1 MASNGSPARAYEKS
15 AIWNVWRTNM
25 TMKVTSTVHGAI
37 SIVNA
42 IATGFGSAMG
52 ISLKVKVQIKSKK
65 GRGIIFQ
72 KGGGSVMIK
81 KIVYDILPSKYLNN
95 NQLLININSEIPSG
109 IGLKSSSAVSNAV
122 ALACKSLMNEEI
134 NDDFVLNRAIDASLY
149 AKTTITGAYD
159 DSTACYYGG
168 FVTTDNYN
176 RKILKREDSPTDI
189 NTIIY
194 LPNNKKRGDI
204 TRLKLLSDIYL
215 EAFQLAYSGQY
226 WKAMKL
232 NGVLTS
238 SLVSNS
244 YSITRICLENG
255 ALAAS
260 ISGNGPAIAAV
271 VHEGKVQKIKSILSN
286 LDGRVIIS
294 RTNNQK
300 ASAVREVG

>member
-1 MASNGSPARAYEKS
+1 LT
-15 AIWNVWRTNM
+15 I
-25 TMKVTSTVHGAI
+25 KVTSIVHGAI

-42 IATGFGSAMG
+42 VATGYGSAMG
-52 ISLKVKVQIKSKK
+52 ISLNVKVEIISKK
-65 GRGIIFQ
+65 GSGLIFQ
-72 KGGGSVMIK
+72 KGGGSLMIK
-81 KIVYDILPSKYLNN
+81 KIIYDVLQSKYINN
-95 NQLLININSEIPSG
+95 NQLLININSEVPSG
-109 IGLKSSSAVSNAV
+109 MGLKSSSAVSNAV
-122 ALACKSLMNEEI
+122 ALACISLTNKEI
-134 NDDFVLNRAIDASLY
+134 SDEFVLNSAVDASLY

-168 FVTTDNYN
+168 FVTTDNYK
-176 RKILKREDSPTDI
+176 RKIWKRENSPTDI
-189 NTIIY
+189 SAVIF
-194 LPNNKKRGDI
+194 LPNNKKRGDV

-226 WKAMKL
+226 WKAMTL

-238 SLVSNS
+238 SLLSNS
-244 YSITRICLENG
+244 YTITRMCLENG

-271 VHEGKVQKIKSILSN
+271 VRESEVQKIKSVLSN

-300 ASAVREVG
+300 ASTVREVG

>member
-1 MASNGSPARAYEKS
+1 
-15 AIWNVWRTNM
+15 M
-25 TMKVTSTVHGAI
+25 TTKVTSIVHGAI

-42 IATGFGSAMG
+42 VASGFGSAMG
-52 ISLKVKVQIKSKK
+52 ISLRVKVEINSKK
-65 GRGIIFQ
+65 GSGIIFQ
-72 KGGGSVMIK
+72 KGGGTGMIK
-81 KIVYDILPSKYLNN
+81 KIIYDILPSKYLNN

-122 ALACKSLMNEEI
+122 ALACKYLVNKEI
-134 NDDFVLNRAIDASLY
+134 NDNFVLNSAIDASLY

-168 FVTTDNYN
+168 FVTTDNYK

-189 NTIIY
+189 NVVLY
-194 LPNNKKRGDI
+194 LPNNKKRGDV

-226 WKAMKL
+226 WKAMTL

-238 SLVSNS
+238 SLISNT
-244 YSITRICLENG
+244 YNITRICLENG

-271 VHEGKVQKIKSILSN
+271 VNEGNVQKIKSILSN
-286 LDGRVIIS
+286 LDGRVIVS
-294 RTNNQK
+294 GTNNQK
-300 ASAVREVG
+300 ASAVREVE

>member
-1 MASNGSPARAYEKS
+1 
-15 AIWNVWRTNM
+15 M
-25 TMKVTSTVHGAI
+25 TIKVTSIVHGAI

-42 IATGFGSAMG
+42 VATGYGSAMG
-52 ISLKVKVQIKSKK
+52 ISLNVKVEIISKK
-65 GRGIIFQ
+65 GSGLIFQ
-72 KGGGSVMIK
+72 KGGGSLMIK
-81 KIVYDILPSKYLNN
+81 KIIYDVLQSKYINN

-109 IGLKSSSAVSNAV
+109 MGLKSSSAVSNAV
-122 ALACKSLMNEEI
+122 ALACNSLTNKESRDE
-134 NDDFVLNRAIDASLY
+134 FVLNSAIDASLY

-168 FVTTDNYN
+168 FVTTDNYK
-176 RKILKREDSPTDI
+176 RKIWKRENSPTDI
-189 NTIIY
+189 SAVIF
-194 LPNNKKRGDI
+194 LPNNKKRGDV

-226 WKAMKL
+226 WKAMTL

-238 SLVSNS
+238 SLLSNS
-244 YSITRICLENG
+244 YTLTRMCLENG

-271 VHEGKVQKIKSILSN
+271 VRESEVQKIKSVLSN

-300 ASAVREVG
+300 ASTVREVG

>member
-1 MASNGSPARAYEKS
+1 
-15 AIWNVWRTNM
+15 M
-25 TMKVTSTVHGAI
+25 TSIVHGAI

-42 IATGFGSAMG
+42 VATGYGSAMG
-52 ISLKVKVQIKSKK
+52 ISLNVKVEIISKK
-65 GRGIIFQ
+65 GSGLVFQ
-72 KGGGSVMIK
+72 KGGGSLMIK
-81 KIVYDILPSKYLNN
+81 KIIYDVLQSKYINN
-95 NQLLININSEIPSG
+95 NQLLINIKSEVPSG
-109 IGLKSSSAVSNAV
+109 MGLKSSSAVSNAV
-122 ALACKSLMNEEI
+122 ALACISLTNKEI
-134 NDDFVLNRAIDASLY
+134 SDEFVLNSAINASLY

-168 FVTTDNYN
+168 FVTTDNYK
-176 RKILKREDSPTDI
+176 RKIWKRENSPTDI
-189 NTIIY
+189 SAVIF
-194 LPNNKKRGDI
+194 LPNNKKRGDV

-238 SLVSNS
+238 SLLSNS
-244 YSITRICLENG
+244 YTITRMCLENG

-271 VHEGKVQKIKSILSN
+271 VRESEVQKIKSVLSN

-294 RTNNQK
+294 RPNNQK
-300 ASAVREVG
+300 ASTVREVG

>member
-1 MASNGSPARAYEKS
+1 
-15 AIWNVWRTNM
+15 M
-25 TMKVTSTVHGAI
+25 TIKVTSIVHGAI

-42 IATGFGSAMG
+42 VATGYGSAMG
-52 ISLKVKVQIKSKK
+52 ISLNVKVEIISKK
-65 GRGIIFQ
+65 GSGLIFQ
-72 KGGGSVMIK
+72 KGGGSLMIK
-81 KIVYDILPSKYLNN
+81 KIIYDVLQSKYINN

-109 IGLKSSSAVSNAV
+109 MGLKSSSAVSNAV
-122 ALACKSLMNEEI
+122 ALACNSLTNKESRDE
-134 NDDFVLNRAIDASLY
+134 FVLNSAIDASLY

-168 FVTTDNYN
+168 FVTTDNYK
-176 RKILKREDSPTDI
+176 RKIWKRENSPTDI
-189 NTIIY
+189 SAVIF
-194 LPNNKKRGDI
+194 LPNNKKRGDV

-226 WKAMKL
+226 WKAMTL

-238 SLVSNS
+238 SLLSNS
-244 YSITRICLENG
+244 YTLTRMCLENG

-271 VHEGKVQKIKSILSN
+271 VRESEVQRIKSVLSN

-300 ASAVREVG
+300 ASTVREVG

>member
-1 MASNGSPARAYEKS
+1 
-15 AIWNVWRTNM
+15 M
-25 TMKVTSTVHGAI
+25 TIKVTSIVHGAI

-42 IATGFGSAMG
+42 VATGYGSAMG
-52 ISLKVKVQIKSKK
+52 ISLNVKVEIISKK
-65 GRGIIFQ
+65 GSGLIFQ
-72 KGGGSVMIK
+72 KGGGSLMIK
-81 KIVYDILPSKYLNN
+81 KIIYDVLQSKYIND
-95 NQLLININSEIPSG
+95 NQLLININSEVPSG
-109 IGLKSSSAVSNAV
+109 MGLKSSSAVSNAV
-122 ALACKSLMNEEI
+122 ALACISLTNKEI
-134 NDDFVLNRAIDASLY
+134 SDEFVLKSAIDASLY

-168 FVTTDNYN
+168 FVTTDNYK
-176 RKILKREDSPTDI
+176 RKIWKRENSPTDI
-189 NTIIY
+189 SAVIF
-194 LPNNKKRGDI
+194 LPNNKKRGDV

-226 WKAMKL
+226 WKAMTL

-238 SLVSNS
+238 SLLSNS
-244 YSITRICLENG
+244 YTITRMCLENG

-271 VHEGKVQKIKSILSN
+271 VRESEVQKIKSVLSN

-300 ASAVREVG
+300 ASIVREVG

>member
-1 MASNGSPARAYEKS
+1 
-15 AIWNVWRTNM
+15 M
-25 TMKVTSTVHGAI
+25 TSIVHGAI

-42 IATGFGSAMG
+42 VATGYGSAMG
-52 ISLKVKVQIKSKK
+52 ISLNVKVEIISKK
-65 GRGIIFQ
+65 GSGLVFQ
-72 KGGGSVMIK
+72 KGGGSLMIK
-81 KIVYDILPSKYLNN
+81 KIIYDVLQSKYINN
-95 NQLLININSEIPSG
+95 NQLLINIKSEVPSG
-109 IGLKSSSAVSNAV
+109 MGLKSSSAVSNAV
-122 ALACKSLMNEEI
+122 ALACISLTNKEI
-134 NDDFVLNRAIDASLY
+134 SDEFVLNSAIDASLY

-168 FVTTDNYN
+168 FVTTDNYK
-176 RKILKREDSPTDI
+176 RKIWKRENSPTDI
-189 NTIIY
+189 SAVIF
-194 LPNNKKRGDI
+194 LPNNKKRGDV

-238 SLVSNS
+238 SLLSNS
-244 YSITRICLENG
+244 YTITRMCLENG

-271 VHEGKVQKIKSILSN
+271 VRESEVQKIKSVLSN

-294 RTNNQK
+294 RPNNQK
-300 ASAVREVG
+300 ASTVREVG

>member
-1 MASNGSPARAYEKS
+1 
-15 AIWNVWRTNM
+15 M
-25 TMKVTSTVHGAI
+25 TIKVTSIVHGAI

-42 IATGFGSAMG
+42 VATGYGSAMG
-52 ISLKVKVQIKSKK
+52 ISLSVKVEIISKK
-65 GRGIIFQ
+65 GSGLIFQ
-72 KGGGSVMIK
+72 KGGGSLMIK
-81 KIVYDILPSKYLNN
+81 KIIYDVLQSKYINN
-95 NQLLININSEIPSG
+95 NQLLVNINSEVPSG
-109 IGLKSSSAVSNAV
+109 MGLKSSSAVSNAV
-122 ALACKSLMNEEI
+122 ALACISLTNKEI
-134 NDDFVLNRAIDASLY
+134 SDEFVLNSAIDASLY

-168 FVTTDNYN
+168 FVTTDNYK
-176 RKILKREDSPTDI
+176 RKIWKRENSPTDI
-189 NTIIY
+189 SAVIF
-194 LPNNKKRGDI
+194 LPNNKKRGDV

-226 WKAMKL
+226 WKAMTL

-238 SLVSNS
+238 SLLSNS
-244 YSITRICLENG
+244 YTITRMCLENG

-271 VHEGKVQKIKSILSN
+271 VRESEVQKIKSVLSN

-300 ASAVREVG
+300 ASTVREVG

>member
-1 MASNGSPARAYEKS
+1 
-15 AIWNVWRTNM
+15 M
-25 TMKVTSTVHGAI
+25 TIKVTSIVHGAI

-42 IATGFGSAMG
+42 VATGYGSAMG
-52 ISLKVKVQIKSKK
+52 ISLNVKVEIISKK
-65 GRGIIFQ
+65 GSGLIFQ
-72 KGGGSVMIK
+72 KGGGSLMIK
-81 KIVYDILPSKYLNN
+81 KIIYDVLQSKYINN
-95 NQLLININSEIPSG
+95 NQLLININSEVPSG
-109 IGLKSSSAVSNAV
+109 MGLKSSSAVSNAV
-122 ALACKSLMNEEI
+122 ALACISLTNKEI
-134 NDDFVLNRAIDASLY
+134 SDEFVLNSAVDASLY

-168 FVTTDNYN
+168 FVTTDNYK
-176 RKILKREDSPTDI
+176 RKIWKRENSPTDI
-189 NTIIY
+189 SAVIF
-194 LPNNKKRGDI
+194 LPNNKKRGDV

-226 WKAMKL
+226 WKAMTL

-238 SLVSNS
+238 SLLSNS
-244 YSITRICLENG
+244 YTITRMCLENG

-271 VHEGKVQKIKSILSN
+271 VRESEVQKIKSVLSN

-300 ASAVREVG
+300 ASTVREVG

>member
-1 MASNGSPARAYEKS
+1 
-15 AIWNVWRTNM
+15 M
-25 TMKVTSTVHGAI
+25 TIKVTSIVHGAI

-42 IATGFGSAMG
+42 IATGYGSAMG
-52 ISLKVKVQIKSKK
+52 ISLNVKVEIISK
-65 GRGIIFQ
+65 RGSGLIFQ
-72 KGGGSVMIK
+72 KGGGSLMIK
-81 KIVYDILPSKYLNN
+81 KIIYDVLQSKYINN
-95 NQLLININSEIPSG
+95 NQLLINIKSEVPSG
-109 IGLKSSSAVSNAV
+109 MGLKSSSAVSNAV
-122 ALACKSLMNEEI
+122 ALACISLTNKEI
-134 NDDFVLNRAIDASLY
+134 SDEFVLNSAINASLY

-168 FVTTDNYN
+168 FVTTDNYK
-176 RKILKREDSPTDI
+176 RKIWKRENSPTDI
-189 NTIIY
+189 SAVIF
-194 LPNNKKRGDI
+194 LPNNKKRGDV

-238 SLVSNS
+238 SLLSNS
-244 YSITRICLENG
+244 YTITRMCLENG

-271 VHEGKVQKIKSILSN
+271 VRESEVQKIKSVLSN
-286 LDGRVIIS
+286 LDGRVMIS

-300 ASAVREVG
+300 ASIVREVG

>member
-1 MASNGSPARAYEKS
+1 
-15 AIWNVWRTNM
+15 M
-25 TMKVTSTVHGAI
+25 TIKVTSIVHGAI

-42 IATGFGSAMG
+42 IATGYGSAMG
-52 ISLKVKVQIKSKK
+52 ISLNVKVEIISK
-65 GRGIIFQ
+65 RGSGLIFQ
-72 KGGGSVMIK
+72 KGGGSLMIK
-81 KIVYDILPSKYLNN
+81 KIIYDVLQSKYINN
-95 NQLLININSEIPSG
+95 NQLLININSEVPSG
-109 IGLKSSSAVSNAV
+109 MGLKSSSAVSNAV
-122 ALACKSLMNEEI
+122 ALACISLTNKEI
-134 NDDFVLNRAIDASLY
+134 SDEFVLNSAIDASLY

-168 FVTTDNYN
+168 FVTTDNYK
-176 RKILKREDSPTDI
+176 RKIWKRENSPTDI
-189 NTIIY
+189 SAVIF
-194 LPNNKKRGDI
+194 LPNNKKRGDV

-226 WKAMKL
+226 WKAMTL

-238 SLVSNS
+238 ALLSNS
-244 YSITRICLENG
+244 YTITRMCLENG

-271 VHEGKVQKIKSILSN
+271 VRESEVQKIKSVLSN

-300 ASAVREVG
+300 ASTVREVG

>member
-1 MASNGSPARAYEKS
+1 
-15 AIWNVWRTNM
+15 
-25 TMKVTSTVHGAI
+25 VTSIVHGAI

-42 IATGFGSAMG
+42 VATGYGSAMG
-52 ISLKVKVQIKSKK
+52 ISLNVKVEIISKK
-65 GRGIIFQ
+65 GSGLIFQ
-72 KGGGSVMIK
+72 KGGGSLMIK
-81 KIVYDILPSKYLNN
+81 KIIYDVLQSKYINN
-95 NQLLININSEIPSG
+95 NQLLINIKSEVPSG
-109 IGLKSSSAVSNAV
+109 MGLKSSSAVSNAV
-122 ALACKSLMNEEI
+122 ALACISLTNKEI
-134 NDDFVLNRAIDASLY
+134 SDEFVLNSAINASLY

-168 FVTTDNYN
+168 FVTTDNYK
-176 RKILKREDSPTDI
+176 RKIWKRENSPTDI
-189 NTIIY
+189 SAVIF
-194 LPNNKKRGDI
+194 LPNNKKRGDV

-238 SLVSNS
+238 SLLSNS
-244 YSITRICLENG
+244 YTITRMCLENG

-271 VHEGKVQKIKSILSN
+271 VRESEVQKIKSVLSN
-286 LDGRVIIS
+286 LDGKVLIS

-300 ASAVREVG
+300 ASIVREVG

>member
-1 MASNGSPARAYEKS
+1 
-15 AIWNVWRTNM
+15 M
-25 TMKVTSTVHGAI
+25 TIKVTSIVHGAI
-37 SIVNA
+37 TIVNA
-42 IATGFGSAMG
+42 VATGFGSAMG
-52 ISLKVKVQIKSKK
+52 ISLNVKVEIISKK
-65 GRGIIFQ
+65 GSGLIFQ
-72 KGGGSVMIK
+72 KGGGSLMIK
-81 KIVYDILPSKYLNN
+81 KIIYDVLQSKYINN

-109 IGLKSSSAVSNAV
+109 MGLKSSSAVSNAV
-122 ALACKSLMNEEI
+122 ALACNSLINKEI
-134 NDDFVLNRAIDASLY
+134 SDESVLNSAIDASLY

-168 FVTTDNYN
+168 FVTTDNYK
-176 RKILKREDSPTDI
+176 RKILKRENSPTDI
-189 NTIIY
+189 SAVIF
-194 LPNNKKRGDI
+194 LPNNKKRGDV

-226 WKAMKL
+226 WKAMTL

-238 SLVSNS
+238 SLLSNTFT
-244 YSITRICLENG
+244 ITRMCLENG

-271 VHEGKVQKIKSILSN
+271 VRESEVQRIKSVLSN

-300 ASAVREVG
+300 ASTVREVG

>member
-1 MASNGSPARAYEKS
+1 
-15 AIWNVWRTNM
+15 M
-25 TMKVTSTVHGAI
+25 TIKVTSIVHGAI

-42 IATGFGSAMG
+42 VATGYGSAMG
-52 ISLKVKVQIKSKK
+52 ISLNVKVEIISKK
-65 GRGIIFQ
+65 GSGLIFQ
-72 KGGGSVMIK
+72 KGGGSLMIK
-81 KIVYDILPSKYLNN
+81 KIIYDVLQSKYINN
-95 NQLLININSEIPSG
+95 NQLLINIKSEVPSG
-109 IGLKSSSAVSNAV
+109 MGLKSSSAVSNAV
-122 ALACKSLMNEEI
+122 ALACISLTNKEI
-134 NDDFVLNRAIDASLY
+134 SDEFVLNSAINASLY

-168 FVTTDNYN
+168 FVTTDNYK
-176 RKILKREDSPTDI
+176 RKIWKRENSPTDI
-189 NTIIY
+189 CAVIF
-194 LPNNKKRGDI
+194 LPNNKKRGDV

-238 SLVSNS
+238 SLLSNS
-244 YSITRICLENG
+244 YTITRMCLENG

-271 VHEGKVQKIKSILSN
+271 VRESEVQKIKSVLSN
-286 LDGRVIIS
+286 LDGRLIIS

-300 ASAVREVG
+300 ASTVREVG